1 MTSATTTRASTR
13 PASLWRQSSFLK
25 LWTSETIASFG
36 GQFSDLAIPFTA
48 VLVLQ
53 GTPSELGILAAAATA
68 PFLIFSLIAGV
79 WVDRHRR
86 KSIMIA
92 SNIGRA
98 LLLAMIPIAAAT
110 KFLSIPLLLT
120 VAFLVGVLRVFFEIA
135 YQSYLPGI
143 VEREQLVDANSRLEA
158 SRAVSSVAGPSAAGV
173 VIQIITAPF
182 AIAFD
187 AASFV
192 FSTLFLSRIRYEETV
207 EHNSARPS
215 VLSDIREGLEIVF
228 KDARLRSVAGAASA
242 ANFFE
247 FAIQAI
253 FILYAV
259 DVLGLA
265 PIQLGIIFSLG
276 AIGAIV
282 GALAAGKLAR
292 RFGVGP
298 AIIAS
303 LALGATTWGPLI
315 YFANRSTAV
324 PLLIAAW
331 FLGEVSFVAWSIN
344 QSSFRQAICPAR
356 LQGRMNAT
364 LRFLTVGTV
373 PLGSIAGGI
382 LGEIL
387 GLRMAI
393 GVAAVGLLVTP
404 LWVLFSPVRRMKRIL
419 DSDLVGN

>member
-1 MTSATTTRASTR
+1 
-13 PASLWRQSSFLK
+13 
-25 LWTSETIASFG
+25 
-36 GQFSDLAIPFTA
+36 
-48 VLVLQ
+48 
-53 GTPSELGILAAAATA
+53 
-68 PFLIFSLIAGV
+68 
-79 WVDRHRR
+79 
-86 KSIMIA
+86 MIA

-98 LLLAMIPIAAAT
+98 LLLAMIPIAAAAN
-110 KFLSIPLLLT
+110 FLSIPLLLT
-120 VAFLVGVLRVFFEIA
+120 VAFLVGSLRVFFEIA
-135 YQSYLPGI
+135 YQSYLPGL

-173 VIQIITAPF
+173 VIQIISAPF

-187 AASFV
+187 AVSFV
-192 FSTLFLSRIRYEETV
+192 FSTLFLSRIRYEEMV
-207 EHNSARPS
+207 EDDSARPS

-228 KDARLRSVAGAASA
+228 KDARLRSVAGAAA
-242 ANFFE
+242 TANFFE

-259 DVLGLA
+259 NVLGLA
-265 PIQLGIIFSLG
+265 PIQLGIVFSIG

-282 GALAAGKLAR
+282 GALVAGNLAHR
-292 RFGVGP
+292 LGVGP

-315 YFANRSTAV
+315 YLADRSNAV
-324 PLLIAAW
+324 PLFIAAW

-382 LGEIL
+382 LGEML
-387 GLRMAI
+387 GLRLAI
-393 GVAAVGLLVTP
+393 GVAAIGLLFTP
-404 LWVLFSPVRRMKRIL
+404 LWVIFSPVRRMKRVL
-419 DSDLVGN
+419 DSDLVGS